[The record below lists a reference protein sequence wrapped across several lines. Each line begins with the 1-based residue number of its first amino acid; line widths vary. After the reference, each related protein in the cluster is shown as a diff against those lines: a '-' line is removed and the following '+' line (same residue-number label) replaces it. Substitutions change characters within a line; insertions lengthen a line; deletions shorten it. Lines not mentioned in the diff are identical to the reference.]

1 MKKTIYM
8 LFMIALNIVAII
20 AFKEH
25 VRISEMS
32 GTNAIFMIVMGFL
45 SWQFNMVKRGE
56 MPMNAGASDLS
67 DEELSRLGGVLEIIS
82 FGTIPLLLP
91 FSFFFNDKIK
101 VIVPAIMLCSFV
113 IVGVLLFKIVYGK
126 KIKARQLEQEQ
137 QRLEQEK
144 RERGDL

>member
-20 AFKEH
+20 VFKEH

>member
-8 LFMIALNIVAII
+8 IFMIALNIVAII
-20 AFKEH
+20 VFKEH

>member
-20 AFKEH
+20 VFKEH

-56 MPMNAGASDLS
+56 MSMNAGASDLS